1 MLGRSYLR
9 SPKRASS
16 RYQQAPC
23 LLFKSS
29 AKCCL
34 YDSDRSSCPPAHP
47 MNSLATKRPLWRLCG
62 LVVECLYVYASPR
75 IRHARHARYGD
86 CFASRRIEPS
96 SRRTAS
102 SPALADMAIDR
113 LADRLA
119 HARGSNHQVCLVI
132 LRSLS
137 CQASSSRAL
146 AVPESMIRIRRLSN
160 FMFPA
165 ASSTSLLPAIA
176 CVHPRRS
183 IARVAKSPWLRCD
196 PRPTP

>member
-1 MLGRSYLR
+1 MTLTYDLASFRKIAGVLSYSYLR
-9 SPKRASS
+9 AIAMACTGTVAYR
-16 RYQQAPC
+16 
-23 LLFKSS
+23 LLP
-29 AKCCL
+29 
-34 YDSDRSSCPPAHP
+34 RSI
-47 MNSLATKRPLWRLCG
+47 SLAIKRPPWRLCG
-62 LVVECLYVYASPR
+62 LVVECLHVHASPR

-146 AVPESMIRIRRLSN
+146 AAPESMIRIRRLSI
-160 FMFPA
+160 PGD
-165 ASSTSLLPAIA
+165 LLLA
-176 CVHPRRS
+176 
-183 IARVAKSPWLRCD
+183 
-196 PRPTP
+196 